1 MVGQHEG
8 GGHAT
13 LADVP
18 PVIPKPKNQ
27 YQAARVAMD
36 DAVSLICDV
45 RDIDPHD
52 VWDNVS
58 SWSPTRIVSCL
69 IALAAAHPD
78 DKPLEESL
86 SWVRSLA

>member
-1 MVGQHEG
+1 M
-8 GGHAT
+8 
-13 LADVP
+13 
-18 PVIPKPKNQ
+18 IPMPKNR

-36 DAVSLICDV
+36 DAITLICDV
-45 RDIDPHD
+45 RDIDPAD
-52 VWDNVS
+52 VWAQVS

-86 SWVRSLA
+86 AWVRGLA